1 MGYHKLGITNMLTKF
16 RASAVLCLAVFAL
29 SACGGS
35 DNTSAAPPSSSS
47 SSSSGAAATY
57 TVGGTISGLTG
68 TGLVLKDTTN
78 SHQVTV
84 AAHAT
89 TFTIMPGINTGTA
102 YAVSVLTQPTSPSQT
117 CTVTGGTGTVASAN
131 VTSVAVTCTT
141 NAYTVGGTITGLTGT
156 GLMLKDTTNNH
167 TVTVAA
173 HATTFAIAPAINSGP
188 AYAVSVLAQPTSPSQ
203 TCIVTSGTGTV
214 TTGAVT
220 SVVVTCT
227 TNTYTVG
234 GTISGLTGTGLVV
247 KDTTNSHQVTVLAN
261 ATTFTLSPGVAS
273 GGSYAVTVLTQPS
286 TPAQF
291 CRVTGG

>member
-47 SSSSGAAATY
+47 SSSSGAAVTY

-78 SHQVTV
+78 KHQVTV
-84 AAHAT
+84 AARAT
-89 TFTIMPGINTGTA
+89 TFAITPGVNTGTA

-117 CTVTGGTGTVASAN
+117 CTVTSGATGTVASAN
-131 VTSVAVTCTT
+131 VTSVAVTCIT

-156 GLMLKDTTNNH
+156 GLVLKDTTNNH

-173 HATTFAIAPAINSGP
+173 HATTFAIAPAINSGT

-203 TCIVTSGTGTV
+203 TCTVPSGQGT
-214 TTGAVT
+214 A
-220 SVVVTCT
+220 
-227 TNTYTVG
+227 
-234 GTISGLTGTGLVV
+234 
-247 KDTTNSHQVTVLAN
+247 A
-261 ATTFTLSPGVAS
+261 
-273 GGSYAVTVLTQPS
+273 
-286 TPAQF
+286 
-291 CRVTGG
+291 